1 MSNKLDSIV
10 INNPQRRTWGYRLR
24 DITIVSATISL
35 WILFVTQTYL
45 TVTSSNFLAEQ
56 AYVLQILKL
65 TAIDFVAVFVILHV
79 WVLYERV
86 LFRLRLRAYRRSLEE
101 QTAQP
106 KLEAKPAEPQAVA
119 YPKGVSEHS
128 QREYAT
134 S

>member
-24 DITIVSATISL
+24 DITIVSATVSL

-65 TAIDFVAVFVILHV
+65 TAIDFVAVFVILHA

-86 LFRLRLRAYRRSLEE
+86 LFRLRLRAYRRSMEE
-101 QTAQP
+101 QAAQP
-106 KLEAKPAEPQAVA
+106 KLEAKPAEPA
-119 YPKGVSEHS
+119 YPKEVSEHS

>member
-24 DITIVSATISL
+24 DITIVSATVSL

-86 LFRLRLRAYRRSLEE
+86 LFRLRLRAYRRSMEE
-101 QTAQP
+101 QAAQP
-106 KLEAKPAEPQAVA
+106 KLEAKPAEPQAIA
-119 YPKGVSEHS
+119 HPKEISEYPQH
-128 QREYAT
+128 EYAT
-134 S
+134 R